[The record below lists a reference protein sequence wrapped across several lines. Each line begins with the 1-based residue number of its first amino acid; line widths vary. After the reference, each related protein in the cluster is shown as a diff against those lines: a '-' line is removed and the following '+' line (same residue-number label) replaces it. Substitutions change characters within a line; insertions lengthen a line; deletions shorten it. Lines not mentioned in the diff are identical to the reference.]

1 MPTFEHPALP
11 QPGVRPLGRPLV
23 WLTLAGLGLAL
34 TAYLWSQPGTTAT
47 EVSRPLRATYVFDH
61 TGALPDNPVYESD
74 RLRLGDP
81 IFLAIVDE
89 VEVTVDYLLGTPADT
104 IELAEGWVSAQ
115 VSVESSAGWQ
125 RTVERTD
132 PVPIADGRAQLAVG
146 VDLAQA
152 QELAEEIDAATGI
165 GGDLTVRVRAEA
177 AATGQLTRDD
187 LGSVAIDERSGAEVA
202 FALGASTAEL
212 VAPPRSD
219 RDRALDAV
227 AGIAPGTAA
236 ALGTEAG
243 TEQGGATPAGDPE
256 HPGRREVVTMV
267 TAAVTGPAR
276 ISMLGQEIDLTLL
289 RVAISLLT
297 GLAVLLAAHGL
308 WAVARANRGGAV
320 AAIAAEHHA
329 ELVPA
334 SGVPPLPPDRII
346 DLARF
351 EDLLRIGR
359 ELELPVVVWSRGDI
373 VSYSVTDGL
382 TRYRFETPADAP
394 RHGTTTVRS
403 VTTRPGRRADDPPGS
418 MVVIDRPV
426 PAADAPLP
434 LSQHRRLS
442 DVAPNLGGVD
452 RLSRPIG
459 STPPGA
465 A

>member
-1 MPTFEHPALP
+1 MRTFEHPALP
-11 QPGVRPLGRPLV
+11 QPGVRPLGRPLA

-61 TGALPDNPVYESD
+61 AGTLPDNPVYESD

-104 IELAEGWVSAQ
+104 IEVAEGSVSAQ
-115 VSVESSAGWQ
+115 VSVGSSAGWE

-132 PVPIADGRAQLAVG
+132 PVPIVNGRAQLAVG

-152 QELAEEIDAATGI
+152 QALAEEIDAATGI

-177 AATGQLTRDD
+177 AATGELTRDD
-187 LGSVAIDERSGAEVA
+187 LGTVPIDERSGAEVA
-202 FALGASTAEL
+202 FALGSSTAEL
-212 VAPPRSD
+212 IAPPRSD

-236 ALGTEAG
+236 TMGTEAG
-243 TEQGGATPAGDPE
+243 REQDDATAADDPE

-267 TAAVTGPAR
+267 TAAATGPAR
-276 ISMLGQEIDLTLL
+276 VDLLGQELDLTVL
-289 RVAISLLT
+289 RVASSLLT
-297 GLAVLLAAHGL
+297 GLAVLFAAQSL

-334 SGVPPLPPDRII
+334 SGVPPVPPDRVI

-359 ELELPVVVWSRGDI
+359 ELELPVVVWPRGDI

-403 VTTRPGRRADDPPGS
+403 ATTRPGRRADDPPGS

-434 LSQHRRLS
+434 LDQRRRLN
-442 DVAPNLGGVD
+442 DVAPKLGGVD
-452 RLSRPIG
+452 SRPGPIG
-459 STPPGA
+459 SDPSGA